1 MNSWAAAG
9 KYDCNF
15 LCVCVLGDQSAIV
28 LSREMGMKMKLS
40 HCINAFVDDE
50 AGMPDYGQLGCNG
63 FIVLD
68 GGHRVLS
75 RQTSSFNQV
84 RGLAFKHVEA
94 LVSAACA
101 KLPPP
106 AVCPGEMVQIVEAPA
121 KVPQLRG
128 QQGFCTD
135 QLDADTLAV
144 VLVAGPYRGKVIQVP
159 SATVR
164 KLVEEDSDEET
175 GGCDEGGCN
184 TSGCGTSACG
194 TSGPSR
200 GDCDKGDC
208 KPGSCDQS
216 AVDDGFVDAAL
227 DIASVQVPS
236 MDDEHEEC
244 AVALRRLASERSA
257 SSLEL
262 ALQCIGS
269 HFAHEESLFEEYG
282 FGGHVND
289 RFSAKKSHIE
299 DHRRMTR
306 KIEEQLARGA
316 QTVPSDVIREI
327 LQDFHD
333 HANKFD
339 ASYADFMSSKGAK

>member
-15 LCVCVLGDQSAIV
+15 LCVCVLGDQSAIS
-28 LSREMGMKMKLS
+28 LSREMGMRMKLS
-40 HCINAFVDDE
+40 HCINAFVDND

-68 GGHRVLS
+68 GSHRVLS

-84 RGLAFKHVEA
+84 KGLAFKHVEA

-144 VLVAGPYRGKVIQVP
+144 VLVAGPYRGKVIKVS

-164 KLVEEDSDEET
+164 KLAPEEEEDDEESGGGCGT
-175 GGCDEGGCN
+175 GGGCDKDGCN
-184 TSGCGTSACG
+184 S
-194 TSGPSR
+194 
-200 GDCDKGDC
+200 
-208 KPGSCDQS
+208 GSCDNGT
-216 AVDDGFVDAAL
+216 VDDGFVDAAL
-227 DIASVQVPS
+227 DLASVQVPS

-244 AVALRRLASERSA
+244 AVALRRLATERSA
-257 SSLEL
+257 SSLQL
-262 ALQCIGS
+262 ALQCIAE
-269 HFAHEESLFEEYG
+269 HFEHEEALFEEYG

-306 KIEEQLARGA
+306 KIEEQLARGSK
-316 QTVPSDVIREI
+316 TVPSDIIREV

-339 ASYADFMSSKGAK
+339 ASYAEFLSSKGAR